1 MDTELKKN
9 ISKIKKLLKQ
19 RDYDVIDIG
28 IELIISLNDPEIF
41 ETLLDGIK
49 FEIPIDK
56 KSGWQA
62 KHEWPMELIRNN
74 FFTGT
79 APARPYL
86 DYALWNII
94 GYAPQKSRIDKSIK
108 LSNIKKVELEGG
120 IKDPKWE
127 KLPAGFLNF
136 NNLTSLKVSGGCNSK
151 WVGYNK
157 TLTNWSGVK
166 SLDGISELTSLTHL
180 YISGHDTDNLDFL
193 SSHTNLLYLKANN
206 CSYLRNI
213 DGVKNCKSLTELNLE
228 SCHSLVNLDGLIN
241 CKNLTKLSL
250 KSCHSLVNIDGL
262 INCAKLMDNHRHRE
276 MSTSYTWEVDFPC
289 FNLEDCSSLV
299 NIDGLINA
307 KQLTGINIRWCPSLE
322 NIDGLVNCINISNI
336 QFGKN
341 DIIKNLD
348 SLANKKKI
356 KRLDVGVM
364 IGLEDIKGI
373 TSCSNLTH
381 FRINSSKL
389 TNIKQLANC
398 KKLEFLDVGICQDI
412 TFILDLK
419 KLKNL
424 RLDIYNTKRDI
435 PPSYKFSTL
444 EAHDIICYKKRIA
457 LVMALNKNDTKALSK
472 FKDDTGIDLSFCNG
486 LKSVNGLA
494 NFGKLTDLD
503 LSNCKNIKPKPSPV
517 HMSTRAQVIKYQEKL
532 LKKAGKRS
540 SEKI

>member
-1 MDTELKKN
+1 MNE
-9 ISKIKKLLKQ
+9 
-19 RDYDVIDIG
+19 
-28 IELIISLNDPEIF
+28 E
-41 ETLLDGIK
+41 
-49 FEIPIDK
+49 
-56 KSGWQA
+56 
-62 KHEWPMELIRNN
+62 H
-74 FFTGT
+74 
-79 APARPYL
+79 
-86 DYALWNII
+86 
-94 GYAPQKSRIDKSIK
+94 
-108 LSNIKKVELEGG
+108 
-120 IKDPKWE
+120 
-127 KLPAGFLNF
+127 
-136 NNLTSLKVSGGCNSK
+136 
-151 WVGYNK
+151 
-157 TLTNWSGVK
+157 TNWSGVK
-166 SLDGISELTSLTHL
+166 SLEGISELTSLTHL

-276 MSTSYTWEVDFPC
+276 MSTGYTWEVDFPC
-289 FNLEDCSSLV
+289 FNLESCNSLV

-307 KQLTGINIRWCPSLE
+307 KQLTGINIRWCPALE

-336 QFGKN
+336 QFGNN

-356 KRLDVGVM
+356 KRLAMMGL

-373 TSCSNLTH
+373 ASCSNLTH
-381 FRINSSKL
+381 LTINSSKL

-398 KKLEFLDVGICQDI
+398 KKLEFLDMGICQDI
-412 TFILDLK
+412 TIILDLK

-424 RLDIYNTKRDI
+424 RLDIYRIKRVI
-435 PPSYKFSTL
+435 PPSSKSNFSL
-444 EAHDIICYKKRIA
+444 MAGNLDAIKRYKKRIV

-472 FKDDTGIDLSFCNG
+472 FKNDTSIDLSSCSG

-494 NFGKLTDLD
+494 DFSKLTNLN
-503 LSNCKNIKPKPSPV
+503 LSNCINIKPKPSPV
-517 HMSTRAQVIKYQEKL
+517 HMATRAHVASYQIKLMGKEG
-532 LKKAGKRS
+532 LKVPDSYSDIARTIKKEIKISTEERTLKRC
-540 SEKI
+540 KF